1 MDSMSLRV
9 VGDEELVNHLRGML
23 GSWRRRQFEMAE
35 AGAYVVEEELQ
46 RKYSQGP
53 IFSRSALL
61 YRSVHAFVELRG
73 DRTRS
78 GAGTPEIYAAVLETG
93 MVIQG
98 NPYLHFLTRD
108 GVWVKTRQVRIPPF
122 RAAELAADEAE
133 PQVRAIYEHG
143 VRTFVEG

>member
-1 MDSMSLRV
+1 MDSMHLRV
-9 VGDEELVNHLRGML
+9 VGDDELLNHLRRML
-23 GSWRRRQFEMAE
+23 GSWRRKQFEMAE
-35 AGAYVVEEELQ
+35 AGSYVVEEELQ
-46 RKYSQGP
+46 RNYSQGP

-61 YRSVHAFVELRG
+61 YRSVHAFVEVLG

-93 MVIQG
+93 MVIEG
-98 NPYLHFLTRD
+98 KPYLHFLTRD
-108 GVWVKTRQVRIPPF
+108 GVWVTTRQVRIPPF

-133 PQVRAIYEHG
+133 PQVRGIYERG